1 MYKYVAYSP
10 NARGEYSNRI
20 VSVYADN
27 DQDARQEVYRALN
40 RPGRRYLLR
49 EWQAGNL
56 FVSRGGRI

>member
-10 NARGEYSNRI
+10 NVYGDYSNRI
-20 VSVYADN
+20 VSVYAD
-27 DQDARQEVYRALN
+27 DDIGARREVHRALD

-56 FVSRGGRI
+56 YVRRGDR